1 MFVGIFIIGGGLIF
15 ILAGVSL
22 DGVWLPVDAYE
33 RGVRSASRRYLHV
46 DVAVEEW
53 FVLLL
58 LLPSESF
65 KAIGH
70 GRGVS
75 ALPFVSCWADAFLPV
90 GRLGLW
96 WPCWGR
102 ENSVLRR
109 ERLEGQFLTHQVIV
123 GL

>member
-15 ILAGVSL
+15 ILAGISL

-33 RGVRSASRRYLHV
+33 RGVRSASGRYLHV

-53 FVLLL
+53 LVVLL
-58 LLPSESF
+58 LLPSKFF

-70 GRGVS
+70 GRRVPT
-75 ALPFVSCWADAFLPV
+75 LPFVNCRADAFLPV
-90 GRLGLW
+90 GGLGLW
-96 WPCWGR
+96 WPCWRR
-102 ENSVLRR
+102 ENCVLWC
-109 ERLEGQFLTHQVIV
+109 ERLEGQLLTYQVIV